1 MCKVVYYT
9 VDSIIVINIS
19 GFKVFIFFVVFLQRS
34 VFRCIFCQIT
44 YGLFTCAI
52 WHGFFNKRIIKS
64 YVFM

>member
-34 VFRCIFCQIT
+34 VF
-44 YGLFTCAI
+44 GV
-52 WHGFFNKRIIKS
+52 FFAKS
-64 YVFM
+64 LMAYLHVRFGMAF